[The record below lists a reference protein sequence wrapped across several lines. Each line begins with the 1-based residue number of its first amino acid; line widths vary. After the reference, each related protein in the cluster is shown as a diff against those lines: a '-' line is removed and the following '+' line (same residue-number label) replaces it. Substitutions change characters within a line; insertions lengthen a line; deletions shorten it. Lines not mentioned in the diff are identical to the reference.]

1 MIRLP
6 LAPLGSASVLG
17 DARPDW
23 KFIRA
28 LMALY
33 FLRGL
38 SFAAG
43 VLFLATLW
51 CAVLLPI
58 LRGGQP

>member
-1 MIRLP
+1 MTLPPFIRP
-6 LAPLGSASVLG
+6 GAGSALG

-28 LMALY
+28 LMVLY

-43 VLFLATLW
+43 VLLVATLW
-51 CAVLLPI
+51 CAAILPI
-58 LRGGQP
+58 VRELPK